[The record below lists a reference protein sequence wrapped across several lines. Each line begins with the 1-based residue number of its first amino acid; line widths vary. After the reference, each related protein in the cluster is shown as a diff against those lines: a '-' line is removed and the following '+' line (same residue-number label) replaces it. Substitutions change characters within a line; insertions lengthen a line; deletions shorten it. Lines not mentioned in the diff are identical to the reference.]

1 MKCLSGSGCH
11 KTERADRCSVAV
23 VVVAVVAVVGGDF
36 PMVFYKSMI
45 WKIPSHPPLPL
56 IGFPVPSF
64 GLKSMLFSSSGV
76 AEIGQPWRPTGY
88 EFSFPEFLLL
98 LLLLLLFHLSLSL
111 SLCIDGQNS
120 TRKET
125 TRKVS
130 FEASVTE
137 ARRH

>member
-1 MKCLSGSGCH
+1 MKCLSGSGFH

-23 VVVAVVAVVGGDF
+23 VVVAVVAVVAVVGGDF

-98 LLLLLLFHLSLSL
+98 LLLLLLLFHLSLSL
-111 SLCIDGQNS
+111 SL
-120 TRKET
+120 
-125 TRKVS
+125 
-130 FEASVTE
+130 
-137 ARRH
+137 H